1 MPSGRPNYHLLDL
14 SLRPR
19 RAQLERRARSQAQ
32 AAETLREERQPCW
45 TFVWCAENTSL
56 KSSSYWVKNSH
67 FPDLWQHRL
76 DSWDSRLV
84 SSLALGRYWR
94 ARVIRNA
101 HARDIRNGH
110 ALMSAYALLKRARAS
125 YARARHVHA
134 FAVLEHAR
142 NARSKCSRASSQY

>member
-1 MPSGRPNYHLLDL
+1 MEGEDGG
-14 SLRPR
+14 
-19 RAQLERRARSQAQ
+19 
-32 AAETLREERQPCW
+32 
-45 TFVWCAENTSL
+45 SL
-56 KSSSYWVKNSH
+56 KSSNYWVKNSH

-94 ARVIRNA
+94 
-101 HARDIRNGH
+101 ARDIRNGH

-134 FAVLEHAR
+134 FAVLERAR
-142 NARSKCSRASSQY
+142 NARACHMHALGTRTLTRF